1 MGSGPNYGTALAGC
15 ERTPAGQRHTGRQI
29 SGPVKNS
36 EKTQLAWSRPRRV
49 WQRLDDRVGI
59 RQPVKEAEARDTGP
73 PACREVCRTRTVQR
87 LTYVMNGC
95 VTKQRTERDICERLV
110 CVALAGSA

>member
-1 MGSGPNYGTALAGC
+1 MGYGPNYGTALAGC

-36 EKTQLAWSRPRRV
+36 EKTQLAWSRPRRM

-59 RQPVKEAEARDTGP
+59 RQPVKEAEASGHRATRMPGGVQNPNRAKTDM
-73 PACREVCRTRTVQR
+73 CDERVC
-87 LTYVMNGC
+87 
-95 VTKQRTERDICERLV
+95 D
-110 CVALAGSA
+110 